1 MIKNTYPWPLPD
13 VSPDDFFSLDPGLQ
27 KDASR
32 MTASYIKAVLDVA
45 QQDVEK
51 VICQAKTTSKQAL
64 KKVRG
69 LNL

>member
-1 MIKNTYPWPLPD
+1 
-13 VSPDDFFSLDPGLQ
+13 
-27 KDASR
+27 